1 MEKNVLNNE
10 SQDAQNNDFI
20 IKQEIDEVTEFAQSK
35 KIVIDLFFIWEKFQK
50 RRIKMKLSKKL
61 IH

>member
-1 MEKNVLNNE
+1 MEKNILNNE

-35 KIVIDLFFIWEKFQK
+35 NIAIDLFLFERNSK
-50 RRIKMKLSKKL
+50 RGG
-61 IH
+61 